1 MARPVESR
9 LVGHPPPAVVEA
21 APLRGDLPT
30 PPTDEERTLYF
41 GPQHRWVIGSSF
53 AASLLVIA
61 SILVFFW
68 QRPWAIWLAIP
79 VGINLVGA
87 CVSLVSS
94 SRKRRYTYEQHQKM
108 VEDWS
113 PDYVPSVD
121 VLLPCA
127 GEDLAVL
134 DNAYRHVKQ
143 LKWHGD
149 FTVVVLD
156 DSGRDEVRLLAER
169 HGFRY
174 LARED
179 RGRMKKAGN
188 LLHGFRHT
196 SGDFILVLDADFV
209 PRPDLFYDLL
219 PHMDDE
225 LNGIVQSPQFFDFD
239 KDRMSWI
246 QHAAGATQVLFYR
259 WIQPSRDR
267 SNAAICVGT
276 SAVYRREALVKA
288 GGFAQIEHS
297 EDVHTGI
304 KLMKAGYRVRYVPI
318 VVTKGLCPD
327 KFDQFVT
334 QQYRWCT
341 GSMSL
346 LFSTGFHEAKFT
358 FMQRLS
364 YWSGFLYF
372 IGTGVNIFTVV
383 IPPVLMGIFAP
394 GAVNPMNYALVVMA
408 LALRRA
414 IIPVIT
420 MDKASLTSIMRI
432 QMTYSFAHSLALF
445 DAIRRRTDGWVA
457 TGQTAARSRTAE
469 RVTKLSVRW
478 CVGVQVVLWLLLAV
492 RFGQGYA
499 ANFWP
504 LVILTL
510 FNLYLVLPIVL
521 RRGSRVA
528 S

>member
-1 MARPVESR
+1 MNLSFAAVDIASPSVE
-9 LVGHPPPAVVEA
+9 PTK
-21 APLRGDLPT
+21 LPS
-30 PPTDEERTLYF
+30 PPTDTERTIYF
-41 GPQHRWVIGSSF
+41 GPQHRWVVLSSF
-53 AASLLVIA
+53 VASILVIL
-61 SILVFFW
+61 SILVFFM
-68 QRPWAIWLAIP
+68 QRPWALWLTVP
-79 VGINLVGA
+79 VALNLAGA
-87 CVSLVSS
+87 CISLVTS
-94 SRKRRYTYEQHQKM
+94 SRRRRYSYPQHQKM

-121 VLLPCA
+121 VLLPTA
-127 GEDLAVL
+127 GEDLDVL
-134 DNAYRHVKQ
+134 QNTYQHVKA
-143 LKWHGD
+143 LRWHGVLS
-149 FTVVVLD
+149 VVVLD
-156 DSGRDEVRLLAER
+156 DAARDEVRDLALS

-174 LARED
+174 LVRD
-179 RGRMKKAGN
+179 NPGHMKKAGN

-225 LNGIVQSPQFFDFD
+225 LNGIVQSPQFFDID
-239 KDRMSWI
+239 KSRMSWI

-259 WIQPSRDR
+259 WVQPSRDR

-276 SAVYRREALVKA
+276 SAVYRRQALEAA

-297 EDVHTGI
+297 EDVHTGMR
-304 KLMKAGYRVRYVPI
+304 LMKAGYRVRYIPI
-318 VVTKGLCPD
+318 VVSKGLCPD

-334 QQYRWCT
+334 QQYRWCS

-346 LFSTGFHEAKFT
+346 LFSKGFHDAKLT

-372 IGTGVNIFTVV
+372 IGTGVNIFAVV
-383 IPPVLMGIFAP
+383 MPPVLMAVFAP
-394 GAVNPMNYALVVMA
+394 SAVNPMNYALVVLA
-408 LALRRA
+408 LALRQG

-432 QMTYSFAHSLALF
+432 QMTYSFSHSLALF
-445 DAIRRRTDGWVA
+445 DVLRRKTDGWVT
-457 TGQTAARSRTAE
+457 TGTRSARSRTAT
-469 RVTKLSVRW
+469 RVGRLSARW
-478 CVGVQVVLWLLLAV
+478 CVGVQLVLWALLAV

-504 LVILTL
+504 LALLTL
-510 FNLYLVLPIVL
+510 FNLYLILPIVL
-521 RRGSRVA
+521 RRDVRGVS
-528 S
+528 